1 MEVDHVQVA
10 TIHGARMPLVV

>member
-10 TIHGARMPLVV
+10 TIHGAGMSLSV